1 MPRTLEIQ
9 DLWLQYFESRD
20 IDTRNLII
28 EHYRILVEKMASK
41 MFGVV
46 GRSIPQE
53 DLVAYGYMGLIDAV
67 ERFDPTK
74 TAEFD
79 GYAYIRIR
87 GSMIDELRSQ
97 DWVPRSVKV
106 LARRVETATDEL
118 YEQLMRVPTRAEI
131 AAHLKMTLDEYEA
144 VLVQITGNR
153 ILSLDAPIGEDDG
166 ATFIDLI
173 VEDAPQEEMLDDSPA
188 LDEFLPKLDDRE
200 RIIMMLTYVEGL
212 SFLDVA
218 NLLGFGESRVSQ
230 IHSQAIQTLKQ
241 IVKES

>member
-1 MPRTLEIQ
+1 MPRTLEIGE
-9 DLWLQYFESRD
+9 LWELYFQTRS

-28 EHYRILVEKMASK
+28 EHYKVLVEKMASK
-41 MFGVV
+41 MYGVV
-46 GRSIPQE
+46 GRSIPVE

-67 ERFDPTK
+67 ERFDPTR
-74 TAEFD
+74 TNEFD

-87 GSMIDELRSQ
+87 GSMIDELRSL

-106 LARRVETATDEL
+106 LAKRVEAATDEL
-118 YEQLMRVPTRAEI
+118 YEQLMRVPTRSEI
-131 AAHLKMTLDEYEA
+131 AAHLKMSIDEYEA
-144 VLVQITGNR
+144 ALVQITGNR
-153 ILSLDAPIGEDDG
+153 ILSLDAPMGEDG
-166 ATFIDLI
+166 GTSFIDMI
-173 VEDAPQEEMLDDSPA
+173 EDSPQEETLDESPA

-200 RIIMMLTYVEGL
+200 RIVMVLTYIEGL

-230 IHSQAIQTLKQ
+230 IHSQAIQTLKN